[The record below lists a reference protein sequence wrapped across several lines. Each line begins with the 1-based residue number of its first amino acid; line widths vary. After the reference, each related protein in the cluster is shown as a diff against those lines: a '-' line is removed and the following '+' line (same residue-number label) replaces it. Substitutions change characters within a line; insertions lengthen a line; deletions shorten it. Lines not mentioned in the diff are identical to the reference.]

1 MMSDVLEG
9 SKGLG
14 FPMAGLAA
22 VGQVPAKGED
32 GQEAARVFYVTAT
45 RATQLLVIGVV
56 GDGRLGGDWQHD

>member
-14 FPMAGLAA
+14 FPMTGLAG
-22 VGQVPAKGED
+22 VGQVSAKGED
-32 GQEAARVFYVTAT
+32 GQEAARVFYKTAT

-56 GDGRLGGDWQHD
+56 GDGELGGD